1 MKTPHEYWIYRFL
14 LSIFS
19 PIMLVWALKEAWQ
32 QKNWLWLRQR
42 LGLVAPASVDI
53 WVHCASV
60 GEVNAAAPLI
70 QACIAKQKRIHISCF
85 TPTGIE
91 QVKRHFVNTA
101 YLSYS
106 ALPLDWGWTVHNFLH
121 RLHCQ
126 QLWLVETELWPT
138 LIEQAHQRGIEISMI
153 NGRLSKKTLNTPHW
167 WRRLLASL
175 IEYKMRRCILRNEND
190 KLDFM
195 TLGVNEN
202 KLSIGGNLKYC
213 DPITPT
219 KAPLISVPYILL
231 ASSHHPEEITLAQ
244 LWQQHPELPKLVIVP
259 RHPKRRVSL
268 GQQFLAAKIPFQ
280 LRSETDEVL
289 PNGILISDTF
299 GELQAWISH
308 ASLVI
313 MGGSFVEKGGQNPLE
328 AAKIGKKVLCG
339 QDMSDFI
346 EEMTLLTQLGLLTQ
360 YPDMPTLMLDIHHQI
375 TRAQS
380 VHHHEQ
386 LLMLKN
392 KILRY
397 YVDALCR

>member
-1 MKTPHEYWIYRFL
+1 MYRFL

-19 PIMLVWALKEAWQ
+19 PFMLVWVLKEARQ

-42 LGLVAPASVDI
+42 LGLITPTSVDI

-70 QACIAKQKRIHISCF
+70 QACLAKQKRIHISCF

-91 QVKRHFVNTA
+91 QVKRRFVDTA
-101 YLSYS
+101 HLSYS

-138 LIEQAHQRGIEISMI
+138 LIEQAHQRGIEINII

-175 IEYKMRRCILRNEND
+175 IEYKTHRCILRNEKD

-195 TLGVNEN
+195 HLGVSES

-213 DPITPT
+213 DPIMPNED
-219 KAPLISVPYILL
+219 PLISVPYILL

-244 LWQQHPELPKLVIVP
+244 LWQQYPELPKLVIVP
-259 RHPKRRVSL
+259 RHPKRRDSL
-268 GQQFLAAKIPFQ
+268 RQQFLITNIPFQ

-299 GELQAWISH
+299 GELKTWISH

-313 MGGSFVEKGGQNPLE
+313 IGGSFVDKGGQNPLE
-328 AAKIGKKVLCG
+328 AAKLGKMILSG

-346 EEMTLLTQLGLLTQ
+346 EETALLSKLGLLTQ
-360 YPDMPTLMLDIHHQI
+360 YPDMPTLMLDINNQI
-375 TRAQS
+375 TRTTS
-380 VHHHEQ
+380 VHHHDQ
-386 LLMLKN
+386 LLTLEN
-392 KILRY
+392 EILRY
-397 YVDALCR
+397 YVDALCH